1 MIAGPGMSCTGNQ
14 GVLQVLV
21 QALNEGKAYLV
32 ALFRLQFSYITGIY
46 CSLQTRSQ
54 FYRLISTTGPL

>member
-14 GVLQVLV
+14 GVLQLLV

-32 ALFRLQFSYITGIY
+32 ALFRLQFSYITCIY
-46 CSLQTRSQ
+46 CSLQTVPN
-54 FYRLISTTGPL
+54 FTG